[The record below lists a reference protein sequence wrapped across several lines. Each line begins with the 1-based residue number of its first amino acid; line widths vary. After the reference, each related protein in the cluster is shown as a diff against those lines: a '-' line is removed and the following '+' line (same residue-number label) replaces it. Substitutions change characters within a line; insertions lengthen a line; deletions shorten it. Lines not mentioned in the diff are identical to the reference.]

1 MDYTT
6 ATSVFTYG
14 DVEVPSASQT
24 AVMNK
29 IVTAVSRR
37 IDKICQMKFGLAS
50 YTNRLVPA
58 RVTLDGVLTLYINAS
73 TMSTPTAV
81 GLRVGNLA
89 QLLPVNLDNVA
100 IEENPFGCKVLFYGQ
115 DFGLE
120 RLAYSIKA
128 YATYSAGWATLAD
141 VPPEFEQAATQLAW
155 FVYKQRAAPM
165 NSTAVPELGIIT
177 LPASIQPD
185 ILDVL
190 KRYTWWWS

>member
-6 ATSVFTYG
+6 TADVFAYG
-14 DVEVPSASQT
+14 DVEAPSANQT

-29 IVTAVSRR
+29 FVTAVSRR
-37 IDKICQMKFGLAS
+37 IDKICQMRFGLES
-50 YTNRLVPA
+50 YANRLVPT
-58 RVTLDGVLTLYINAS
+58 RVTPDGVLTLYVNAS
-73 TMSTPTAV
+73 TMTLPTAV

-89 QLLPVNLDNVA
+89 QLLPVSMQNAVV
-100 IEENPFGCKVLFYGQ
+100 EEYPFGCKVLFYGQ
-115 DFGLE
+115 DYGLE
-120 RLAYSIKA
+120 RLANSIKA
-128 YATYSAGWATLAD
+128 YATYSGGWATLAD
-141 VPPEFEQAATQLAW
+141 VPYDFELAAKKLTW
-155 FVYKQRAAPM
+155 FCYEQRAAPM